1 MKQANI
7 LHIFRLPAAKSKLLR
22 EMCGT
27 FADNAM
33 NDESNLKPMAML
45 IS

>member
-1 MKQANI
+1 MKQANS
-7 LHIFRLPAAKSKLLR
+7 LHIFRLPAAKSKILAK
-22 EMCGT
+22 MCGT

-33 NDESNLKPMAML
+33 SDKSNLKPMAML